1 MCITFTIH
9 VAWNTSHLQLHDIY
23 NSCCMTP
30 RETESCLLCIHAA
43 WNTSHLQLHH
53 IYNSWC
59 MTVNTVSSLCL
70 HISYDTHA
78 SLSWIVNLTA
88 NMNCKCDAHFIWIYS
103 HAQHAYHT
111 KCASHLQFMVH
122 DSKHSQFTQQ
132 VPWHFTK
139 GTEPWN
145 LLCELTV
152 NLLCPIRHS
161 KLAFHEGN
169 RAVKCELT
177 VSHKFTQQVPFM
189 VHDSKH
195 SKFTQ

>member
-1 MCITFTIH
+1 MKCVMRGWLYIIRN
-9 VAWNTSHLQLHDIY
+9 VHDIY
-23 NSCCMTP
+23 NSCCMK
-30 RETESCLLCIHAA
+30 
-43 WNTSHLQLHH
+43 H
-53 IYNSWC
+53 I
-59 MTVNTVSSLCL
+59 TFT
-70 HISYDTHA
+70 I
-78 SLSWIVNLTA
+78 
-88 NMNCKCDAHFIWIYS
+88 
-103 HAQHAYHT
+103 
-111 KCASHLQFMVH
+111 ASHLQFMVH

-195 SKFTQ
+195 SKFTVFTHFI